1 MVNAKTISPA
11 IELAGR
17 VLLASLFVLEALSKL
32 NAYDAAQGYMRAFGL
47 PGQILPL
54 VIAVELGGGVLILL
68 GWQTRVAAFMLA
80 AFCAAAAVIFHTK
93 FGDRNQLL
101 HFEKDLALAGAFLIL
116 CAHGAG
122 RYSIDAMALRR
133 ASVPS

>member
-68 GWQTRVAAFMLA
+68 GWQTRVAFA

-101 HFEKDLALAGAFLIL
+101 HFEKDLALAGAFLIVY
-116 CAHGAG
+116 AHGAG
-122 RYSIDAMALRR
+122 RYSIDAL
-133 ASVPS
+133 

>member
-1 MVNAKTISPA
+1 
-11 IELAGR
+11 
-17 VLLASLFVLEALSKL
+17 
-32 NAYDAAQGYMRAFGL
+32 
-47 PGQILPL
+47 
-54 VIAVELGGGVLILL
+54 
-68 GWQTRVAAFMLA
+68 MLA